1 MFLSAAVML
10 SAVQVFAQNVVTGT
24 VTDDNGEPL
33 IGAGV
38 TYVGTTVGVVTDLD
52 GKYSIERRPGETLQF
67 SSIGMIS
74 SEVVVSD
81 QKEIN
86 IRLETDNLVLEDA
99 VVIGYGSLS
108 RADLTGSV
116 SSFKSEELAK
126 TGSSNVVGALQGHVA
141 GLNIDTLDLGVP
153 VISMH
158 APYELISKADLYSAY
173 QAFKTFNEN

>member
-1 MFLSAAVML
+1 MNIFVKMFLSAAVML

-116 SSFKSEELAK
+116 SSFKSES
-126 TGSSNVVGALQGHVA
+126 GC
-141 GLNIDTLDLGVP
+141 
-153 VISMH
+153 
-158 APYELISKADLYSAY
+158 SASRRHSWY
-173 QAFKTFNEN
+173 C